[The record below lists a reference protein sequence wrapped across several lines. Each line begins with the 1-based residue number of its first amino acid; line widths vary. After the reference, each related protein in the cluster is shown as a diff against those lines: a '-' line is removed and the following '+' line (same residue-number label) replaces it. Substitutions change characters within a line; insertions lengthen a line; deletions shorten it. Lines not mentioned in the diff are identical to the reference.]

1 MTVTQDERRNGVD
14 TATLFATLDAV
25 KGQHEIAKFQF
36 RATNNWV
43 NGVHSRSKFAGF
55 YGAMQ
60 ELEHQHVTEVE
71 SDHPAVLVGQ
81 DEAPTPVE
89 YLLHAIAAC
98 LTAGIA
104 NIASAR
110 GVTLTKVTSS
120 VEGDI
125 DLLGILG
132 LSDGAVRNGYEQIK
146 VNFHIEGDA
155 DEETLRAIV
164 EQSRRRS
171 AVYDALTNPT
181 PVVVVRVDEL
191 TDAGRPAS
199 RLTTG
204 HRARPEEPSMTSI
217 DTVVIGA
224 GHAGL
229 AVSSLLSSSGRD
241 HVVLDRGAGGRALA
255 DRTLGLAAPAHP
267 QLDDA
272 ASWMVVPRPGA
283 RGLPRP
289 RAGSFLPRGVRRL
302 VRRAGAGQHVGR
314 GRLASRR
321 TLRRRVRRQHEPG
334 DLERS
339 TRRRRHRSVGSSPR
353 AGRTRA
359 RRGPRGTRQ
368 RAIATPAR
376 CLRAASWWS
385 GPRPRGCRSP
395 TSSPGRVAMSSWPWA
410 ATPGSRVTTGGWRS
424 SGGWSGPGGW
434 RAPID
439 DSNDPARLRAESS
452 LQLIGRNGSTG
463 KRLSRRPGRAP
474 GPWRA
479 AGRPFR
485 RGPQPRRHASVTTSP
500 SRSRTPTPGCSD
512 C

>member
-36 RATNNWV
+36 RASNNWV

-110 GVTLTKVTSS
+110 GVTLTKVSSS

-181 PVVVVRVDEL
+181 PVVVSV
-191 TDAGRPAS
+191 S
-199 RLTTG
+199 
-204 HRARPEEPSMTSI
+204 TS
-217 DTVVIGA
+217 
-224 GHAGL
+224 
-229 AVSSLLSSSGRD
+229 
-241 HVVLDRGAGGRALA
+241 
-255 DRTLGLAAPAHP
+255 
-267 QLDDA
+267 
-272 ASWMVVPRPGA
+272 
-283 RGLPRP
+283 
-289 RAGSFLPRGVRRL
+289 
-302 VRRAGAGQHVGR
+302 
-314 GRLASRR
+314 
-321 TLRRRVRRQHEPG
+321 
-334 DLERS
+334 
-339 TRRRRHRSVGSSPR
+339 
-353 AGRTRA
+353 
-359 RRGPRGTRQ
+359 
-368 RAIATPAR
+368 
-376 CLRAASWWS
+376 
-385 GPRPRGCRSP
+385 
-395 TSSPGRVAMSSWPWA
+395 
-410 ATPGSRVTTGGWRS
+410 
-424 SGGWSGPGGW
+424 
-434 RAPID
+434 
-439 DSNDPARLRAESS
+439 
-452 LQLIGRNGSTG
+452 
-463 KRLSRRPGRAP
+463 
-474 GPWRA
+474 
-479 AGRPFR
+479 
-485 RGPQPRRHASVTTSP
+485 
-500 SRSRTPTPGCSD
+500 
-512 C
+512 